1 MEPAAD
7 PSGVVFVVDDD
18 PSIRTALKR
27 LLASVDLRC
36 ETFPSAAEF
45 LQRLEPDIRGC
56 LLLDIRMPGP
66 SGLDLQQMLAEG
78 GYDLP
83 IIFITGYADVPVAIR
98 AMKAGAMEL
107 LVKPFESQALL
118 DAVHKAL
125 DRQRSRHAQLE
136 ELRRDRE
143 RFATLTARER
153 DVMRLVASGM
163 LNKQV
168 AVFLGTSEKTV
179 KVHRGNVMR
188 KMEAGSLAE
197 LVRMA
202 DRLQLPSKPEA

>member
-1 MEPAAD
+1 LEPPD
-7 PSGVVFVVDDD
+7 EPSPVVFVVDDD
-18 PSIRTALKR
+18 SSIRTALKR
-27 LLASVDLRC
+27 LLGSVHLRC

-45 LQRLEPDIRGC
+45 LERLEPDTTGC
-56 LLLDIRMPGP
+56 ILLDVRMPGT
-66 SGLDLQQMLAEG
+66 SGLDLQQMLTAA
-78 GYDLP
+78 GYELP
-83 IIFITGYADVPVAIR
+83 IIFITAFADVPVAVR

-107 LVKPFESQALL
+107 LTKPFESQELL
-118 DAVHKAL
+118 DAVSRAL
-125 DRQRSRHAQLE
+125 DRQRARQVQLH

-143 RFATLTARER
+143 RFARLTARER
-153 DVMRLVASGM
+153 DVMRLVVTGM

-168 AVFLGTSEKTV
+168 AVLLGTSEKTV

-202 DRLQLPSKPEA
+202 DRLKLPAKTGT